1 MAGAAT
7 TNTVSIAIARIARV
21 LVLATLA
28 AHVVVLLVSDVSA
41 ASTPISQL
49 SRGPLGWLHTL
60 GLVML
65 GAAWLLITPCLWVRE
80 RSALWRA
87 GCVLIA
93 LSVPVL
99 YYVAYYFATASD
111 AELFSPNANDPLSVL
126 ASSLG
131 VAMGAIQPGLRR
143 INSRIARSNLL
154 VLIVW
159 IGLIPVIPFIEPG
172 WLGAYERC
180 VGALM
185 LIWTLL
191 LTEAAAT

>member
-1 MAGAAT
+1 M
-7 TNTVSIAIARIARV
+7 
-21 LVLATLA
+21 LATLA
-28 AHVVVLLVSDVSA
+28 AHVVALLVNDVSA

-49 SRGPLGWLHTL
+49 SRGSLSWLHTL
-60 GLVML
+60 GLVLL
-65 GAAWLLITPCLWVRE
+65 GAAWLLITPSLWVRE
-80 RSALWRA
+80 RTALWRA
-87 GCVLIA
+87 GCLLIG

-99 YYVAYYFATASD
+99 FYVAYYFATASD

-143 INSRIARSNLL
+143 INSSIARSNLL

-159 IGLIPVIPFIEPG
+159 IGLTPVIPFIEPG

-185 LIWTLL
+185 LFWTWH
-191 LTEAAAT
+191 LTNACESPDQA